1 MEVNTYDKE
10 IQGLTR
16 ERCQKR
22 TIHTTGGFSQ
32 LEATDNSK
40 LMDFSRIFNN
50 ESSNLETPKDVVEV
64 IKGMASA
71 LTLIHNQNRTLIT
84 QNKKLS
90 EKVVSLELLVGSIVE
105 KMPAPSSLGKMNEAV
120 PTEQPNYPKSY
131 SNAASKN
138 LPKKTPSKSGPTKL
152 REAKLLTHNVTP
164 TTIAGPPCCSAKP
177 LQNRSPEIPSILE
190 GSNCTE
196 QRTEIPLVH
205 CFQSEGDKNKL
216 QRRTVALGMGNKR
229 TCNHVGKISI
239 GYANCNSISNKLSKL
254 DLLCEYYNFDVF
266 CLSETKLD
274 DSFTDSLLSI
284 NDNYSILRKD
294 RNRHGGGVGILIA
307 KHIRFVPVDLPASS
321 QSAEVCAIDIF
332 AGGTT
337 IRIITAY
344 HPNHGHCKSTLF
356 DTLEY
361 LLIPGKHTVLL
372 GDFNMPCIDWN
383 LLSAP
388 DKACSDFVDFVVKHG
403 LTQSVKSPTRF
414 NPENIL
420 DLCLSNTGI
429 ISDVSVGDLFSDH
442 CLIKVVLSCDRKS
455 LKSLRK
461 MINYRKGDYD
471 SMNGILSR
479 IDWPLLLAN
488 LPTNDMYSLFIG
500 HVKELIHNYVPILEI
515 DDSKVR
521 HSPAIIKLQKRKLR
535 IWKKEGNSLHYKS
548 ICASIKELLL
558 EEHKKKFEDKLVK
571 GNPKNFFKLI
581 NRKLKPS
588 NFVGPIKSGNGILC
602 DDHEKAE
609 CFLNTFSDVFVS
621 DDGLAPSIEPRT
633 TTLID
638 EVSYEP
644 YVIEYVLS
652 KLEPKCNNSPDG
664 IPNIILKK
672 LCTSIALPLSLIFNK
687 SIRSGSLPA
696 IWKTAIVIPIYK
708 KGSRSD
714 PGNYRPISL
723 TCSISKVME
732 KLVRRSLVE
741 HLTRNKLLSVSQYGF
756 RSRMNTELQLL
767 TYIGLIIRDLQQNNP
782 VTSVYIDFRK
792 AFDTISI
799 SKLASKL
806 QAYGIQGEL
815 LRWINNFLSG
825 RSQKVLLNGVCS
837 NTSSV
842 GSGVPQG
849 SVLGPLLFIL
859 FINDIGDKLESE
871 SLLYADDLKI
881 ISPNAATIQ
890 KDLMKLSEWC
900 QTWQMKVAPSKCE
913 YITFVKSKRTN
924 LRVNPKINIE
934 LDGLRLPQCDYI
946 RDLGIIFSR
955 DLSFD
960 SHIKSILR
968 RAQCRINILFNVLKN
983 SVFDI
988 MLKCYKVFIRPI
1000 MEYGST
1006 LYSPTLK
1013 CLIRKVESVQ
1023 KSFLYRCSKKF
1034 NFEYQSYFDTLEAY
1048 GLESLELRRL
1058 INDLVYLYKILVSN
1072 EFYSPNHSLRRHPY
1086 HIKSILSNNT
1096 KFGSQY
1102 LPNRLLSCWNS
1113 LPVHVFPVKFSSLC
1127 FKNNV
1132 KRLNLSKY
1140 LTLNIST
1147 Y

>member
-1 MEVNTYDKE
+1 
-10 IQGLTR
+10 
-16 ERCQKR
+16 
-22 TIHTTGGFSQ
+22 
-32 LEATDNSK
+32 
-40 LMDFSRIFNN
+40 
-50 ESSNLETPKDVVEV
+50 
-64 IKGMASA
+64 
-71 LTLIHNQNRTLIT
+71 
-84 QNKKLS
+84 
-90 EKVVSLELLVGSIVE
+90 
-105 KMPAPSSLGKMNEAV
+105 
-120 PTEQPNYPKSY
+120 
-131 SNAASKN
+131 
-138 LPKKTPSKSGPTKL
+138 
-152 REAKLLTHNVTP
+152 
-164 TTIAGPPCCSAKP
+164 
-177 LQNRSPEIPSILE
+177 
-190 GSNCTE
+190 
-196 QRTEIPLVH
+196 
-205 CFQSEGDKNKL
+205 
-216 QRRTVALGMGNKR
+216 
-229 TCNHVGKISI
+229 
-239 GYANCNSISNKLSKL
+239 
-254 DLLCEYYNFDVF
+254 
-266 CLSETKLD
+266 
-274 DSFTDSLLSI
+274 
-284 NDNYSILRKD
+284 
-294 RNRHGGGVGILIA
+294 
-307 KHIRFVPVDLPASS
+307 
-321 QSAEVCAIDIF
+321 
-332 AGGTT
+332 
-337 IRIITAY
+337 
-344 HPNHGHCKSTLF
+344 
-356 DTLEY
+356 
-361 LLIPGKHTVLL
+361 
-372 GDFNMPCIDWN
+372 MPCIDWN

-479 IDWPLLLAN
+479 IDWPLLLDN
-488 LPTNDMYSLFIG
+488 LPTNDMYSLLIG

-558 EEHKKKFEDKLVK
+558 EEHKKKFEDKLVE

-633 TTLID
+633 TTIID

-672 LCTSIALPLSLIFNK
+672 LCTSIALPLSLIFNQ

-799 SKLASKL
+799 FKLASKL

-815 LRWINNFLSG
+815 LRWINDFLSG

-900 QTWQMKVAPSKCE
+900 QTWQM
-913 YITFVKSKRTN
+913 
-924 LRVNPKINIE
+924 VNPKINIE

-960 SHIKSILR
+960 SHINSILR

-1058 INDLVYLYKILVSN
+1058 INDL
-1072 EFYSPNHSLRRHPY
+1072 SLRRHPY
-1086 HIKSILSNNT
+1086 HIKSILSNKT

>member
-1 MEVNTYDKE
+1 
-10 IQGLTR
+10 
-16 ERCQKR
+16 
-22 TIHTTGGFSQ
+22 
-32 LEATDNSK
+32 
-40 LMDFSRIFNN
+40 
-50 ESSNLETPKDVVEV
+50 
-64 IKGMASA
+64 
-71 LTLIHNQNRTLIT
+71 
-84 QNKKLS
+84 
-90 EKVVSLELLVGSIVE
+90 
-105 KMPAPSSLGKMNEAV
+105 
-120 PTEQPNYPKSY
+120 
-131 SNAASKN
+131 
-138 LPKKTPSKSGPTKL
+138 
-152 REAKLLTHNVTP
+152 
-164 TTIAGPPCCSAKP
+164 
-177 LQNRSPEIPSILE
+177 
-190 GSNCTE
+190 
-196 QRTEIPLVH
+196 
-205 CFQSEGDKNKL
+205 
-216 QRRTVALGMGNKR
+216 
-229 TCNHVGKISI
+229 
-239 GYANCNSISNKLSKL
+239 
-254 DLLCEYYNFDVF
+254 
-266 CLSETKLD
+266 
-274 DSFTDSLLSI
+274 
-284 NDNYSILRKD
+284 
-294 RNRHGGGVGILIA
+294 
-307 KHIRFVPVDLPASS
+307 
-321 QSAEVCAIDIF
+321 
-332 AGGTT
+332 
-337 IRIITAY
+337 
-344 HPNHGHCKSTLF
+344 
-356 DTLEY
+356 
-361 LLIPGKHTVLL
+361 
-372 GDFNMPCIDWN
+372 
-383 LLSAP
+383 
-388 DKACSDFVDFVVKHG
+388 
-403 LTQSVKSPTRF
+403 
-414 NPENIL
+414 
-420 DLCLSNTGI
+420 
-429 ISDVSVGDLFSDH
+429 
-442 CLIKVVLSCDRKS
+442 
-455 LKSLRK
+455 
-461 MINYRKGDYD
+461 
-471 SMNGILSR
+471 MNGILSR

-500 HVKELIHNYVPILEI
+500 YLKELIYNYVPILEI
-515 DDSKVR
+515 DESKVR

-558 EEHKKKFEDKLVK
+558 EEHKKKFEDKLVE

-609 CFLNTFSDVFVS
+609 CFLSTFSEVFVS
-621 DDGLAPSIEPRT
+621 DDGLTPSIEPRT

-638 EVSYEP
+638 EVSYDP

-664 IPNIILKK
+664 IPYIILKK
-672 LCTSIALPLSLIFNK
+672 LCTSIALPLSLIFNQ
-687 SIRSGSLPA
+687 SIRSGSLPDV
-696 IWKTAIVIPIYK
+696 WKTAIVIPIYK

-732 KLVRRSLVE
+732 KLVRRSLIE
-741 HLTRNKLLSVSQYGF
+741 HLTRNKLLSISQYGF

-767 TYIGLIIRDLQQNNP
+767 TYIGLIIRDLQKNNP

-799 SKLASKL
+799 FKLASKL
-806 QAYGIQGEL
+806 QAYGVQGEL
-815 LRWINNFLSG
+815 LRWINDFLSG
-825 RSQKVLLNGVCS
+825 RSQRVLLNGVCS

-871 SLLYADDLKI
+871 LLLYADDLKI

-924 LRVNPKINIE
+924 LRVYSKINIE

-960 SHIKSILR
+960 SHINSILR

-1034 NFEYQSYFDTLEAY
+1034 NFEYLSYFDTLEAY

-1072 EFYSPNHSLRRHPY
+1072 EFYSPNHVYTSFTHFQSLRRHSY
-1086 HIKSILSNNT
+1086 HIKSILSNKT

-1113 LPVHVFPVKFSSLC
+1113 LPVNVFPVKSSSRC